1 MLSAWIAEQGLHCTL
16 NIGFFES
23 AGHVEPK
30 AWGILLA
37 DLVRHI
43 GNALAED
50 RGTPAH
56 ETIAAVVSS
65 LQSELDVPTSAA
77 VGDAEV
83 VRQAGRI
90 ADGLIWLWCHEL
102 KGCALPEFEV
112 DVPAAVEGD
121 LCTKVLDVKVTGFL
135 DLRCGDAGG
144 QRIGKHG
151 DSLL

>member
-1 MLSAWIAEQGLHCTL
+1 MRTLVIPPAAQRDAKSVQMLSAWIAEQGLHCTL

-77 VGDAEV
+77 VG
-83 VRQAGRI
+83 
-90 ADGLIWLWCHEL
+90 
-102 KGCALPEFEV
+102 EFHLV
-112 DVPAAVEGD
+112 GGSRCAAVSFN
-121 LCTKVLDVKVTGFL
+121 L
-135 DLRCGDAGG
+135 
-144 QRIGKHG
+144 
-151 DSLL
+151 SLERTAFGVRSLSRWVSQ